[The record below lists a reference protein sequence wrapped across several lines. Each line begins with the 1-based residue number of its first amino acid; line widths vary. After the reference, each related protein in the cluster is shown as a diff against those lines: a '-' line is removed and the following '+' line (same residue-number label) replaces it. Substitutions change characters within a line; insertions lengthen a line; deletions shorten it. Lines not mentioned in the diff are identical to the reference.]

1 MMDLNVPDVPVLS
14 TERFNLV
21 ELDEKH
27 APAVFRLRSSPDVN
41 RYLGRQPAATIEDA
55 VDFIGKIRKATA
67 AKDALYWAVT
77 QKKEDHFVGTAVLME
92 LDATK
97 ATAGMGY
104 ELLPEWQGRGVMQE
118 VLPIVIQ
125 FGFEVMQLK
134 TITAECHA
142 QNARS
147 LKLLKRFGFHQTG
160 AAEDM
165 THHELSHDAHQALR

>member
-1 MMDLNVPDVPVLS
+1 MRALRQPVVLISVQRKMMDLNVPDVPVLS

-77 QKKEDHFVGTAVLME
+77 QK
-92 LDATK
+92 
-97 ATAGMGY
+97 
-104 ELLPEWQGRGVMQE
+104 R
-118 VLPIVIQ
+118 
-125 FGFEVMQLK
+125 K
-134 TITAECHA
+134 TTSWEP
-142 QNARS
+142 RS
-147 LKLLKRFGFHQTG
+147 
-160 AAEDM
+160 
-165 THHELSHDAHQALR
+165 